1 MSKRIARPPLLCAAF
16 LVFSSGWVL
25 RGEPLPP
32 APAEPAVTIPSE
44 LLSKLGSE
52 AFADRVEAEKALLT
66 WARGQAEKAKDLLFE
81 ASRSETDPEVRGRCL
96 GVLRVLVDDEYLK
109 DGQGFMGIRMGLAV
123 VQIQVEGENAFRFAI
138 QIDHVEDGSPAQK
151 GGLVM
156 GDFLVAVN
164 DREWTKDDTRGTIT
178 DRIKGFKPGTK
189 VKARVVRE
197 GKPMDLTIELGR
209 RPIAVDAM
217 GLMPFGALGLGGMPV
232 PDQAAVEAA
241 EKQAKEDYFRNW
253 LARKKAAGK

>member
-1 MSKRIARPPLLCAAF
+1 MQP
-16 LVFSSGWVL
+16 V
-25 RGEPLPP
+25 
-32 APAEPAVTIPSE
+32 PAEPAVTIPSE

-66 WARGQAEKAKDLLFE
+66 WSRGQSDAAKDLLFQ
-81 ASRSETDPEVRGRCL
+81 ASRSESDPEVRGRCL
-96 GVLRVLVDDEYLK
+96 GVLRALVDDEYSK

-123 VQIQVEGENAFRFAI
+123 VQIQIEGENAFRFAI

-156 GDFLVAVN
+156 GDFLLAID
-164 DREWTKDDTRGTIT
+164 DRVWTKDDTLETVT
-178 DRIKGFKPGTK
+178 DFIKSFKPGTK
-189 VKARVVRE
+189 VKARIARA
-197 GKPMDLTIELGR
+197 GKPLDLVVELGR
-209 RPIAVDAM
+209 RPIAADAM
-217 GLMPFGALGLGGMPV
+217 RLMPFGALGLGGMAV
-232 PDQAAVEAA
+232 PNQAVIEAA